1 MAFDASVVSKTPR
14 VSKTSRQRIAVVGT
28 GIAGLS
34 AAWLL
39 DQAHDITVYETENRP
54 GGHSNT
60 VDVALGGRRA
70 AVDTGFIVYNDRNYP
85 NLVALFEHLGVPT
98 KASNMSFSASLD
110 DGAFEYAGSDINGL
124 LGQRSNVVRP
134 RFWRMIRDVLR
145 FYAEAPKLLDTDLS
159 IDVTLGD
166 YLEANG
172 YSSAFI
178 DDHILPMSAAI
189 WSTTAPEMRAFP
201 VAAFVRFFFSHGLLS
216 LSNRPQWRTVEGGS
230 REYVRRLTASFAD
243 RIRLGAGVRR
253 IHRHGSRVLIDDAQ
267 GNRDVFDHVVIA
279 THADEALGL
288 LADPT
293 ETERRLLGAFAYTP
307 NETILHSDE
316 TLMPKRR
323 SVWSS
328 WNYIGDG
335 AAASAKPLCVTYWMN
350 RLQGIDPA
358 LPLFVTLNPDRAP
371 REDLVHRRFSYMHPL
386 FDRVAL
392 RAQQDLW
399 QLQGVNNSW
408 FCGSYFGYGF
418 HEDALQSGLAV
429 GEMLGAVRRPW
440 QVANESGRIAAA
452 PLNLVAA
459 E

>member
-1 MAFDASVVSKTPR
+1 MK
-14 VSKTSRQRIAVVGT
+14 
-28 GIAGLS
+28 
-34 AAWLL
+34 
-39 DQAHDITVYETENRP
+39 
-54 GGHSNT
+54 
-60 VDVALGGRRA
+60 
-70 AVDTGFIVYNDRNYP
+70 
-85 NLVALFEHLGVPT
+85 
-98 KASNMSFSASLD
+98 
-110 DGAFEYAGSDINGL
+110 
-124 LGQRSNVVRP
+124 
-134 RFWRMIRDVLR
+134 
-145 FYAEAPKLLDTDLS
+145 
-159 IDVTLGD
+159 
-166 YLEANG
+166 
-172 YSSAFI
+172 
-178 DDHILPMSAAI
+178 
-189 WSTTAPEMRAFP
+189 
-201 VAAFVRFFFSHGLLS
+201 
-216 LSNRPQWRTVEGGS
+216 
-230 REYVRRLTASFAD
+230 
-243 RIRLGAGVRR
+243 
-253 IHRHGSRVLIDDAQ
+253 
-267 GNRDVFDHVVIA
+267 
-279 THADEALGL
+279 
-288 LADPT
+288 
-293 ETERRLLGAFAYTP
+293 YTP
-307 NETILHSDE
+307 NQAYLHRDLS
-316 TLMPKRR
+316 LMPRR
-323 SVWSS
+323 RKVWSS